1 MKRSELKEMIREI
14 INEKKNDFVATG
26 EKVNIAIHNSSDE
39 DANIK
44 LYNDLVD
51 FLKKIRVKKPKQI
64 DITY

>member
-1 MKRSELKEMIREI
+1 MKRSELKEIIREI

-51 FLKKIRVKKPKQI
+51 FLKKIRVKKPKKI